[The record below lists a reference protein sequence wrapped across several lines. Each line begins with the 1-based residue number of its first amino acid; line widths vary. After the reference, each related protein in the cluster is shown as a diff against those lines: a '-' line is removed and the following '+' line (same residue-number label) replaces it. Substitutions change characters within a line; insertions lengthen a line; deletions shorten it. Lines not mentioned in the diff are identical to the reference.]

1 MKKII
6 NLLIKQ
12 ILKAKQSNK
21 PKEFIQTLQ
30 QQLDKITRQNET
42 NDTTKN

>member
-12 ILKAKQSNK
+12 IIKAKESNK

-30 QQLDKITRQNET
+30 QQLDKIIKQNET
-42 NDTTKN
+42 DNTGKN

>member
-12 ILKAKQSNK
+12 ILKAKESNK
-21 PKEFIQTLQ
+21 SKEFIQTLQ
-30 QQLDKITRQNET
+30 QQLDKIIRQNET
-42 NDTTKN
+42 DNTGKN

>member
-12 ILKAKQSNK
+12 ITKAKLTNK
-21 PKEFIQTLQ
+21 SKEFIQTLQ
-30 QQLDKITRQNET
+30 QQLDKIIKQNET

>member
-12 ILKAKQSNK
+12 ILKAKESNK

-30 QQLDKITRQNET
+30 QQLDKIIKQNET

>member
-12 ILKAKQSNK
+12 ITKAKLTNK

-30 QQLDKITRQNET
+30 QQLDKIIKQNET

>member
-12 ILKAKQSNK
+12 ILKAKELNK
-21 PKEFIQTLQ
+21 PKEFIQALQ

-42 NDTTKN
+42 DNTTKN